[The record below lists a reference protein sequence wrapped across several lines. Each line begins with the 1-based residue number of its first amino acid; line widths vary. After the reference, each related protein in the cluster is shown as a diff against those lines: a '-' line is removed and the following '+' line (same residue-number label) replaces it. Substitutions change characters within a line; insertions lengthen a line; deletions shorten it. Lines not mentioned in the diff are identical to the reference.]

1 VDVWCGI
8 WAWALDVPWLA
19 CPFQVGCGQRR
30 LGRKLLASL
39 DLKWQERREAGFTEQ
54 RSLSASNGGRITG
67 RCIMGPASGPDS
79 YYNSSRFGGWL
90 RGRRGIALCTGLP
103 VYRCGLP
110 ERGVALNRRDCPP
123 RPMVTSLERAGLV
136 SSRRMVPSLTGL
148 RYLAA
153 QAEPLEEGGRG
164 INRLLTDLGGS
175 STCVCGRWS
184 ERVGRHGD
192 AQDGCTLTVLCLWP

>member
-1 VDVWCGI
+1 PKWGHQGGVDVWCGI

-79 YYNSSRFGGWL
+79 YYNR
-90 RGRRGIALCTGLP
+90 
-103 VYRCGLP
+103 
-110 ERGVALNRRDCPP
+110 PP
-123 RPMVTSLERAGLV
+123 SFYMKKKKKKGP
-136 SSRRMVPSLTGL
+136 
-148 RYLAA
+148 
-153 QAEPLEEGGRG
+153 
-164 INRLLTDLGGS
+164 
-175 STCVCGRWS
+175 
-184 ERVGRHGD
+184 
-192 AQDGCTLTVLCLWP
+192 